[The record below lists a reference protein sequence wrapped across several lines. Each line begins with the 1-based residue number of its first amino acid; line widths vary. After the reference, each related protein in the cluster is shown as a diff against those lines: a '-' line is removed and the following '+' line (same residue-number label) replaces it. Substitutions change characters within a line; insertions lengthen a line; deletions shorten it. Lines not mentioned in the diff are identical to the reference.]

1 MSAAPFLLGLSL
13 AGRRVVAVGGGPVT
27 ARRVADL
34 SAAGAHVHLIAPTI
48 TPEIAALVVSSG
60 PAVETSTTAST
71 EPSGSPAVRSVS
83 GEAQADPATGR
94 PWLKAV
100 GDATGHA
107 TGAGTTGHA
116 TSVGTTGRETHGPG
130 AERGGVGHAAPGD
143 GATATMPGRVSWE
156 PRAYAGEADLEG
168 AWLVHVATGD
178 PGVDARVTADA
189 ERSRVFCVA
198 AGEAGLGTARVPARA
213 VVDTE
218 SGPISLAVHAADDPR
233 RAVAVRGAAQ
243 DHLAV
248 CAATHLT
255 SGAVDLRARRRPVPG
270 RVTAREARPLR
281 SSPPSKEAVA

>member
-83 GEAQADPATGR
+83 GEAQADPAIGR

-107 TGAGTTGHA
+107 TGAGTTG
-116 TSVGTTGRETHGPG
+116 RETHGSG

-143 GATATMPGRVSWE
+143 GATAIMPGRVSWE

-178 PGVDARVTADA
+178 PDVDARVTADA

-233 RAVAVRGAAQ
+233 RAVAVRGAVQ

-270 RVTAREARPLR
+270 RVTAREPRPLR

>member
-83 GEAQADPATGR
+83 GEAQADAATGR
-94 PWLKAV
+94 PWLKA
-100 GDATGHA
+100 
-107 TGAGTTGHA
+107 
-116 TSVGTTGRETHGPG
+116 VGTTGRETHGPG

-143 GATATMPGRVSWE
+143 GAPATMPGRVSWE

-218 SGPISLAVHAADDPR
+218 SGPISLAVHA
-233 RAVAVRGAAQ
+233 
-243 DHLAV
+243 
-248 CAATHLT
+248 
-255 SGAVDLRARRRPVPG
+255 
-270 RVTAREARPLR
+270 
-281 SSPPSKEAVA
+281 